1 MIFHRGQRYLRLKT
15 DGYIYPYTEAL
26 AKQSKMVEFFPF
38 KADPPEEIVENERN
52 DEELKIK
59 LDLMTKREINKMAG
73 LEKTERELQLTR
85 KPDMIDQAFKKLTW
99 R

>member
-1 MIFHRGQRYLRLKT
+1 MIFHRGQRYLKLTT

-38 KADPPEEIVENERN
+38 KADPPEEIVVKERE
-52 DEELKIK
+52 DSELKEK
-59 LDLMTKREINKMAG
+59 LELMTKREINKLAG
-73 LEKTERELQLTR
+73 LGKSDRELQLTR
-85 KPDMIDQAFKKLTW
+85 KPDMVEQAFGKLTW